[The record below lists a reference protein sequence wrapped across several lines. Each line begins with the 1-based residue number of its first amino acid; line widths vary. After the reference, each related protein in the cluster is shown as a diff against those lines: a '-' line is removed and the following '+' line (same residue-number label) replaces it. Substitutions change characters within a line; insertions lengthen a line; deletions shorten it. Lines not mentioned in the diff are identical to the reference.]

1 MTMSLQQFVYLLW
14 LAPFAFGAL
23 CFCTL
28 AIFYWR
34 QLRQQRGTGG
44 GVFGVFTAVCGLA
57 FLLNLA
63 AQSDSLQ
70 DLVSP
75 APLDLAAGMLPPLL
89 LHLVYREE
97 QCRLAWLRNGFY
109 GLAIAVACAMAGV
122 DTGLLPAAWVD
133 PLESAPAAA
142 TGRRGT
148 DWAAVAVALPSRRL
162 DVAERRY
169 RAWTRLLL
177 CLMRMT
183 SAAVLLQLN
192 PVVRLLPDYLLLAF
206 FCVTLYYKERLVFF
220 DLVLKRGVF
229 LVFSLF
235 VLAALLA
242 DPPGDR
248 AGASGWCWRRC
259 GWRLPGST
267 NCWRAPIDRVWLRRR
282 YTAAEAERLFV
293 AAVQAAENEEDLRA
307 RAARALHEIFDA
319 AADVRFAACAAG
331 ELAVGAAPSALPSVH
346 TARMT
351 LAPRA
356 NSLPY
361 LSDDRNL
368 LQSLGRTLGVVLE
381 NVRFREREEHLR
393 DLASR
398 AELKALR
405 AQINPHFL
413 FNALNAIAGLIHTRP
428 ELAEETV
435 EQLAEVF
442 RYTLRKSEKE
452 WVRLDEELEFVAAYL
467 RVEEA
472 RFGERL
478 QVKVSVDAAATAIPG
493 AGDEHTAA
501 GGERDQARH
510 LHGGRTGKGGAARDG
525 EFRRAVH
532 RSVRQR
538 ARLPAG
544 LLAGRAG
551 ERARTAQHRGAPVGL
566 LWRFRPAI
574 LGEPCG
580 RDDGPAADSAPRCGR
595 TARPE
600 AQRDARTDCG

>member
-1 MTMSLQQFVYLLW
+1 MTISLQEFVYLIW
-14 LAPFAFGAL
+14 VAPFVFGAL
-23 CFCTL
+23 AFCAL

-34 QLRQQRGTGG
+34 QLHQQRGAGG

-63 AQSDSLQ
+63 AQAESLQ
-70 DLVSP
+70 ALVVP
-75 APLDLAAGMLPPLL
+75 ALDLATGLLPPLL

-109 GLAIAVACAMAGV
+109 AIAMAVALAMGGV
-122 DTGLLPAAWVD
+122 DAGLLPGAWAD
-133 PLESAPAAA
+133 RLESAPALLLGAA
-142 TGRRGT
+142 GLLGLVLQGLSGRR
-148 DWAAVAVALPSRRL
+148 R

-169 RAWTRLLL
+169 RAWTSALLW
-177 CLMRMT
+177 LMLLA
-183 SAAVLLQLN
+183 SAAVLLQLS
-192 PVVRLLPDYLLLAF
+192 PAVRLLPDYLLVTF
-206 FCVTLYYKERLVFF
+206 FGVTLYYKERLVFF

-229 LVFSLF
+229 LAFSL
-235 VLAALLA
+235 VALAAFFLVRPATAWGQWLVLGPLWLAGPWIYGLLA
-242 DPPGDR
+242 R
-248 AGASGWCWRRC
+248 
-259 GWRLPGST
+259 T
-267 NCWRAPIDRVWLRRR
+267 VDRVWLRRR
-282 YTAAEAERLFV
+282 YTAAEAERRFV
-293 AAVQAAENEEDLRA
+293 AAVQAAENEGDLRG
-307 RAARALHEIFDA
+307 RAARALSEIFDA
-319 AADVRFAACAAG
+319 PADVRFGSISATGAAG
-331 ELAVGAAPSALPSVH
+331 CIGAAIGVH
-346 TARMT
+346 GGVT
-351 LAPRA
+351 LAARV

-393 DLASR
+393 GLASR

-478 QVKVSVDAAATAIPG
+478 QVKMSVDAAAGAIQVPAMSIQPLVENAIKHGTSAVEGQGRVGLSVTVNHEALCVEVCDNGPG
-493 AGDEHTAA
+493 FPPGFALAAPGSGYGLRNIAERLAGYYGDSAQLSWENHAEGT
-501 GGERDQARH
+501 RVR
-510 LHGGRTGKGGAARDG
+510 LKLPRRGAATG
-525 EFRRAVH
+525 STRA
-532 RSVRQR
+532 S
-538 ARLPAG
+538 L
-544 LLAGRAG
+544 
-551 ERARTAQHRGAPVGL
+551 
-566 LWRFRPAI
+566 
-574 LGEPCG
+574 
-580 RDDGPAADSAPRCGR
+580 
-595 TARPE
+595 
-600 AQRDARTDCG
+600 